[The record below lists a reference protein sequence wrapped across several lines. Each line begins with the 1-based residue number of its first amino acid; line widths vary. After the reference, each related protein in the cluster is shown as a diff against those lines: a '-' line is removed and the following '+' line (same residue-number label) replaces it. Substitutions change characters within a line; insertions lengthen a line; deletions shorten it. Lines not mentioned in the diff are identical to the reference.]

1 MSDDPLEEPLRSMA
15 TDYHQAPAPDRDA
28 MWAAIQA
35 RRAAEAPKAE
45 APVVPLRRPR
55 AVPRWAVPVGMAA
68 LLALAFGLGRLSR
81 DAAVGTKAVATSDN
95 PATPGGAKRDAL
107 VHQAAAVEYLG
118 TVEVFLTDLPQAVK
132 EKGRKEE
139 VSGQARRLLATTRL
153 LLDTPAGDDRRV
165 VAWRDLVCA
174 GHAGSRS
181 QPHPGSSPRLACRR
195 DQSADWQRPKRRAA
209 GSGQLSAMVHGAVSG
224 HR

>member
-35 RRAAEAPKAE
+35 RRAAAPPRAE

-55 AVPRWAVPVGMAA
+55 ALPRWAVPVGMAA
-68 LLALAFGLGRLSR
+68 LLALAFGLGRITR
-81 DAAVGTKAVATSDN
+81 EGEVGTKAVATNDN
-95 PATPGGAKRDAL
+95 PATSGRAKRDAL

-139 VSGQARRLLATTRL
+139 VSDQARRLLATTRL
-153 LLDTPAGDDRRV
+153 LLDTPAGDDRRM
-165 VAWRDLVCA
+165 RPLLEDLELV
-174 GHAGSRS
+174 
-181 QPHPGSSPRLACRR
+181 LAEIA
-195 DQSADWQRPKRRAA
+195 QLPAEPA
-209 GSGQLSAMVHGAVSG
+209 GQLDLITQGLDQRGTLTQLRSKVSAGPMPALNQGEL
-224 HR
+224 

>member
-153 LLDTPAGDDRRV
+153 LLDTPAGDDRRL
-165 VAWRDLVCA
+165 RPLLEDLELV
-174 GHAGSRS
+174 
-181 QPHPGSSPRLACRR
+181 LAEIA
-195 DQSADWQRPKRRAA
+195 QLPAEPA
-209 GSGQLSAMVHGAVSG
+209 GQLDLITQGLDQRGTLSQLRSKVSAGPMPALNQGEL
-224 HR
+224 

>member
-1 MSDDPLEEPLRSMA
+1 MPDDPLEEPLRSMA

-35 RRAAEAPKAE
+35 RRAAEVPTAA

-55 AVPRWAVPVGMAA
+55 ALPRWAVPVGMAA
-68 LLALAFGLGRLSR
+68 LLALAFGLGRLSQEG
-81 DAAVGTKAVATSDN
+81 AAPSKAVATNDT
-95 PATPGGAKRDAL
+95 PVTPGRAKRDAL

-153 LLDTPAGDDRRV
+153 LLDTPAGDDRRL
-165 VAWRDLVCA
+165 RPLLEDLELV
-174 GHAGSRS
+174 
-181 QPHPGSSPRLACRR
+181 LAEIA
-195 DQSADWQRPKRRAA
+195 QLPAEPA
-209 GSGQLSAMVHGAVSG
+209 GQLDLITQGLDQRGTLTQLRSKVSAGPMPALNQGEL
-224 HR
+224 

>member
-45 APVVPLRRPR
+45 APVVPLHRPR
-55 AVPRWAVPVGMAA
+55 ALPRWAVPVGMAA

-81 DAAVGTKAVATSDN
+81 DGEAGTKAVATNDN
-95 PATPGGAKRDAL
+95 PATPSRAKRDAL

-139 VSGQARRLLATTRL
+139 VSDQARRLLATTRL
-153 LLDTPAGDDRRV
+153 LLDTPAGDDRRM
-165 VAWRDLVCA
+165 RPLLEDLELV
-174 GHAGSRS
+174 
-181 QPHPGSSPRLACRR
+181 LAEIA
-195 DQSADWQRPKRRAA
+195 QLPAEP
-209 GSGQLSAMVHGAVSG
+209 SGQLDLITQGLDQRGTLTQLRSKVSAGPMPALNQGEL
-224 HR
+224 